1 MSWQTFIERP
11 EPAEH
16 AVQIYDELDELAHS
30 VGRFLLAGFESGAP
44 AVVIATAVHRSRFSD
59 ELEQEGADVGVL
71 ERRGQLIIR
80 DADETLASFMA
91 GDLPSPERFDAVV
104 GRLIDDVAC
113 RFPGRTMRVFG
124 EMVDVLWSRGQTRAA
139 VALEQLW
146 NALAQR
152 RSFALL
158 CGYHLDIFDLD
169 VQTGALPDVFRTHS
183 HARPS
188 AEPSRLAAAVDRA
201 LVEIVGPRAAAYI
214 YLDVAEQMHRDKL
227 PRAQALLT
235 RLSATN
241 PTLARSL
248 LERAQT
254 HFAQG
259 RTQRVQHAAQ
269 RNTPGFD

>member
-1 MSWQTFIERP
+1 MSWHTFIERP
-11 EPAEH
+11 QPADH

-30 VGRFLLAGFESGAP
+30 VGHFLLAGFESGAP
-44 AVVIATAVHRSRFSD
+44 AVVIATAEHRARFSD
-59 ELEQEGADVGVL
+59 ELEHEGADAGVL

-91 GDLPSPERFDAVV
+91 GELPSAERFDAVV
-104 GRLIDDVAC
+104 GRLIDDVAS

-124 EMVDVLWSRGQTRAA
+124 EMVDVLWARGQRQAA

-146 NALAQR
+146 NALAEQ

-169 VQTGALPDVFRTHS
+169 VQTGALPDVFGAHS
-183 HARPS
+183 HARPT
-188 AEPSRLAAAVDRA
+188 ADPSRLAAAVDRA
-201 LVEIVGPRAAAYI
+201 LVESVGPRAAAYI
-214 YLDVAEQMHRDKL
+214 YLDVAEQMHLDKV

-241 PTLARSL
+241 RTLARTV

-254 HFAQG
+254 HFTHG
-259 RTQRVQHAAQ
+259 RMQRVQRAAQ
-269 RNTPGFD
+269 NSAPV

>member
-11 EPAEH
+11 QPAEH

-30 VGRFLLAGFESGAP
+30 VGRFLLAGFEGGAP
-44 AVVIATAVHRSRFSD
+44 AVVIATAEHRSRFSD

-80 DADETLASFMA
+80 DADEALASFMA
-91 GDLPSPERFDAVV
+91 GDLPSAERFDAVV
-104 GRLIDDVAC
+104 GRLIDDVASK
-113 RFPGRTMRVFG
+113 FPGRTMRVFG
-124 EMVDVLWSRGQTRAA
+124 EMVDVLWSRGQTQAA

-146 NALAQR
+146 NALAER

-214 YLDVAEQMHRDKL
+214 YLDVAEQMQRDTL

-248 LERAQT
+248 LERAQM

-269 RNTPGFD
+269 SNAPGFD